1 MSGDGMVY
9 PVSRFGIAH
18 RRDEPNRAGNGRP
31 GSSELRDPMV
41 AIGHGIAHSG
51 IVCCCSFLTLPDP
64 RSIHGGRMWSLRRQ
78 TDARVK
84 TAN

>member
-41 AIGHGIAHSG
+41 AVVVGNRQSG
-51 IVCCCSFLTLPDP
+51 
-64 RSIHGGRMWSLRRQ
+64 ME
-78 TDARVK
+78 
-84 TAN
+84 